1 MLRSNRGAHQLAWE
15 ERQQRRASAQG
26 GCENRD
32 LHHDALLGAQG
43 LQQSAPDC
51 LVTLKI
57 KQCQVGRERRYECVA
72 AALCSRSARCL
83 WAKLHETGGL
93 SYTQALTGQRQLGQ
107 LCAIQAEGHD
117 ALRTWIRTQGLGPV
131 GVGVEAPHQVGRVEG
146 PRKRAI
152 SVRNESIDDLGCHA
166 GARTCGVR
174 MAPLVSS
181 VSFAFPKPCDEATH
195 YLHRQLSA
203 RLHLNSQQRP

>member
-1 MLRSNRGAHQLAWE
+1 
-15 ERQQRRASAQG
+15 
-26 GCENRD
+26 
-32 LHHDALLGAQG
+32 
-43 LQQSAPDC
+43 
-51 LVTLKI
+51 
-57 KQCQVGRERRYECVA
+57 
-72 AALCSRSARCL
+72 L

-166 GARTCGVR
+166 GARTCGGR
-174 MAPLVSS
+174 MAPLVAAS
-181 VSFAFPKPCDEATH
+181 VLPSPSRVMMLLTTCRGSCPLAFI
-195 YLHRQLSA
+195 
-203 RLHLNSQQRP
+203 